1 MRVWDNEPEEP
12 LEVNILPMIDVI
24 FAILAFFIISTLFLT
39 RTEGL
44 SVNLPDAESAEPQQ
58 QADFSVTVK
67 PDGQITLNQQIV
79 TLEQLQDLVSS
90 AMGDAETALVTVHAD
105 EQVYHGQVI
114 AVMDE
119 LRLIE
124 GVQLGIATEPE
135 AAAQGADSLEAP

>member
-1 MRVWDNEPEEP
+1 MRVWDNESEEP

-24 FAILAFFIISTLFLT
+24 FAILAFFIVSTLFLT

-67 PDGQITLNQQIV
+67 PNGQMTLNQQIV

-124 GVQLGIATEPE
+124 GVQLGIATEP
-135 AAAQGADSLEAP
+135 

>member
-44 SVNLPDAESAEPQQ
+44 PVNLPDAESAEPQQ

-79 TLEQLQDLVSS
+79 TLEQLQNLVNS
-90 AMGDAETALVTVHAD
+90 AMGGAKTALVTVHAD

-114 AVMDE
+114 AVIDE

-135 AAAQGADSLEAP
+135 EAAQGADSPEAP